1 LKSGMLSDGC
11 SPVCPNGNGI
21 GGASKVLPSV
31 TMSGLPVREAIVLLA
46 EDEASERPT
55 VITGNLELRSLAMV
69 SERTT
74 TRGARDG
81 VRNNAGIADGSVLQR
96 LLED

>member
-1 LKSGMLSDGC
+1 
-11 SPVCPNGNGI
+11 
-21 GGASKVLPSV
+21 
-31 TMSGLPVREAIVLLA
+31 VLLA

-55 VITGNLELRSLAMV
+55 VIAGNLELRSLAMV

-81 VRNNAGIADGSVLQR
+81 VRNNSGIADGSVLQR
-96 LLED
+96 LLEDQSYGSSEAAQVRQVPHFTERSSPLYGLRVTSHSV